1 MSQQMV
7 NGSHYDGDI
16 TVTNRMTDRYAVVN
30 PPEQGKHRKTKE
42 QRERRHL
49 FNLINRIKPRVPVGI
64 NRTYGL
70 TAKGGPL
77 DDIRLH

>member
-30 PPEQGKHRKTKE
+30 PPEQGKHRKTQA
-42 QRERRHL
+42 QRESRHANNEL
-49 FNLINRIKPRVPVGI
+49 IQLINKI
-64 NRTYGL
+64 NQRKKATS
-70 TAKGGPL
+70 
-77 DDIRLH
+77 R

>member
-16 TVTNRMTDRYAVVN
+16 TVTNRMTHRYAVVN

-42 QRERRHL
+42 QRERRHYL
-49 FNLINRIKPRVPVGI
+49 NEFNQLMKRINQRKKATPR
-64 NRTYGL
+64 
-70 TAKGGPL
+70 
-77 DDIRLH
+77 